1 MTRKRIPFNDGWKFN
16 ENFDE
21 GMAQPEFDDA
31 GFQAVRLP
39 HTVKETP
46 FDYFNEGVYQLLS
59 CYRRRFTAPAEWKGK
74 RVTLTFEGAAHEASV
89 YVNGSFVTTH
99 SCGYT
104 AFTVDLTDRLV
115 YGSENLV
122 AVRLDSRESLNV
134 PPFGFVIDYMTYGGL
149 YREAYLEISEKTR
162 LSDVFLYTAG
172 TPEAPVLVSRI
183 ETERTE
189 GRDLFVR
196 QTLLE
201 EAAPARNI
209 LSASGPADRSA
220 FELCSAPVPAEGAAD
235 RKLCSALIP
244 AEGSSFELRSPVS
257 GVRLWSPEDPALY
270 TVRTEL
276 IDTALNETI
285 DRVDVRFGF
294 RFAEFKADGFYLN
307 GQKTKIVGLN
317 RHQSYPYAGYAM
329 PASIQRFDA
338 KVLKEELGLNAVR
351 TSHYPQSHAF
361 LSACDELG
369 LLVFT
374 EIPGWQNLGDE
385 AWQDQAV
392 RNTEEMVFQYRNHP
406 SIILWGVRVNESQ
419 DNDALYARTNAAARR
434 LDPSRQTSGVR
445 YLKKSRL
452 LEDVYAYN
460 DFLHSGQ
467 NAGCEPKKNITS
479 DPSKGYLVSEYN
491 GHMFPAKSFDSE
503 EHRRDHLLR
512 HAKVL
517 NDVAGQPDIAGSFGW
532 CMADYNTHRDFG
544 SGDRIC
550 YHGVLDM
557 FRNAKPA
564 AAVYAA
570 MGKEPVLEVTS
581 SMDIGE
587 HPASNLGVV
596 WMVTNADSVRMYKN
610 GRLLKEYFPADSPYK
625 NLTHGPIP
633 VDDYVGSAIEEGED
647 FKPAQTAAVKEI
659 LNYAALYGMD
669 RLSPRILAK
678 AAKCMALYRMTFE
691 DAYRLYNKY
700 VGDWGDAATEYRFE
714 AVKNGKVVKTVV
726 KSPMSKVR
734 LELRV
739 SDTVLTERETWDAAA
754 VRIRAV
760 DENGNVLP
768 FFNEPVF
775 FELSGPASLIG
786 PSVISLK
793 GGMGGTYVR
802 TTGAAGEAVLTVS
815 SLQAEPVR
823 IVFTIKD
830 LKEK

>member
-21 GMAQPEFDDA
+21 QMVQPGFDDA
-31 GFQAVRLP
+31 GFQTVRLP

-46 FDYFNEGVYQLLS
+46 FDYFDESVYQMLS
-59 CYRRRFTAPAEWKGK
+59 CYRKRFVVPAEWDGK

-89 YVNGSFVTTH
+89 YVNGAYVTTH

-104 AFTVDLTDRLV
+104 AFTVDLTDLLA
-115 YGSENLV
+115 YGEENVV

-162 LSDVFLYTAG
+162 LADVFLYNEG

-183 ETERTE
+183 ETEGME
-189 GRDLFVR
+189 GRNLSVR
-196 QTLLE
+196 QILLE
-201 EAAPARNI
+201 EDAPARS
-209 LSASGPADRSA
+209 LLAALVPTEDAAAR
-220 FELCSAPVPAEGAAD
+220 ELRAVP
-235 RKLCSALIP
+235 IP
-244 AEGSSFELRSPVS
+244 EKKTVFELRTPVS
-257 GVRLWSPEDPALY
+257 GVRLWSPDDPALY

-276 IDTALNETI
+276 VDEASGEPV

-294 RFAEFKADGFYLN
+294 RFAHFQADGFYLN
-307 GQKTKIVGLN
+307 GEKTKIVGLN

-338 KVLKEELGLNAVR
+338 EVFKEELGLNAVR

-361 LSACDELG
+361 ISACDELG

-374 EIPGWQNLGDE
+374 EIPGWQNIGDA

-392 RNTEEMVFQYRNHP
+392 RNTEEMVLQYRNHP
-406 SIILWGVRVNESQ
+406 SIVLWGVRVNESQ
-419 DNDALYARTNAAARR
+419 DNDALYTRTNAAARR

-445 YLKKSRL
+445 YLKQSHL

-460 DFLHSGQ
+460 DFSHSGQ
-467 NAGCEPKKNITS
+467 NPGCEPKKKVTS
-479 DPSKGYLVSEYN
+479 DPSRGYLVSEYN
-491 GHMFPAKSFDSE
+491 GHMFPTKAFDNE

-517 NDVAGQPDIAGSFGW
+517 NDIAGQPDVAGSFGW

-570 MGKEPVLEVTS
+570 MGNDPVLEVTS

-587 HPASNLGVV
+587 HPASNRGVV

-610 GRLLKEYFPADSPYK
+610 GRLLKEYFPSDSPYK

-633 VDDYVGSAIEEGED
+633 VDDYIGSAIEKGED
-647 FKPAQTAAVKEI
+647 FKPAQAVAVKEI

-669 RLSPRILAK
+669 HLPPRILAK
-678 AAKCMALYRMTFE
+678 ATKCMALYRMTFE

-700 VGDWGDAATEYRFE
+700 IGDWGGAATEYRFE
-714 AVKNGKVVKTVV
+714 AVKDGKVVKTVI
-726 KSPMSKVR
+726 KSPMTKAR
-734 LELRV
+734 LELLV
-739 SDTVLTERETWDAAA
+739 SDATLTERETWDAAA

-760 DENGNVLP
+760 DEYGNVLP

-793 GGMGGTYVR
+793 GGMGGAYVR
-802 TTGAAGEAVLTVS
+802 TTGEEGEAVLTVR

-823 IVFTIKD
+823 VVFTVKG
-830 LKEK
+830 LKEKQI